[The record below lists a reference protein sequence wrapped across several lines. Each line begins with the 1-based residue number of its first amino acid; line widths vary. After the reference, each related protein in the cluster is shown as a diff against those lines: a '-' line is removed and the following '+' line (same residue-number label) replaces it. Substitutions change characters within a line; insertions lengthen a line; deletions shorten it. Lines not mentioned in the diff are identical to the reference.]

1 MNKLWRSGLLAFLLL
16 IVAGFVLYSSYT
28 SAPQGTQAAPT
39 AQTRSVTDAAGRTIA
54 VPLHPQRVL
63 ALGEFD
69 LDALLALGIEPVGAT
84 NGRGQATVPNYL
96 LSRVTHV
103 ASVGGFAQPNM
114 DQVIAAQ
121 PDLIVTSAIR
131 DEQVLAQ
138 LQKVAP
144 TLVTISAGVDWQ
156 TGFKQ
161 MAALLAQEDKAMA
174 FLAQYQQRVAALRAQ
189 IKPAQTVSIVRWDP
203 KGPGFMFKDAFA
215 SLVVQDLGL
224 QRPVSQQKGGANHS
238 PPLSLEALS
247 EIDADWIFIGTLAP
261 EGEAATTL
269 KTVQNSPPFQQLN
282 AVKQQRVRVIDGSL
296 WTIVGGPLA
305 AMAVLDDIEKNLR

>member
-1 MNKLWRSGLLAFLLL
+1 MLFRS
-16 IVAGFVLYSSYT
+16 
-28 SAPQGTQAAPT
+28 
-39 AQTRSVTDAAGRTIA
+39 
-54 VPLHPQRVL
+54 
-63 ALGEFD
+63 
-69 LDALLALGIEPVGAT
+69 
-84 NGRGQATVPNYL
+84 
-96 LSRVTHV
+96 
-103 ASVGGFAQPNM
+103 
-114 DQVIAAQ
+114 
-121 PDLIVTSAIR
+121 
-131 DEQVLAQ
+131 VLAQ

-224 QRPVSQQKGGANHS
+224 QRPASQQTAGANHS

-247 EIDADWIFIGTLAP
+247 EIDADWVFIGTLAP
-261 EGEAATTL
+261 EGEAANTL

-296 WTIVGGPLA
+296 WTIMGGPLA
-305 AMAVLDDIEKNLR
+305 AMAVLDDLEKNLR